1 MLTHNKGRHLER
13 GPGPGCGQK
22 KKNLGNFELN
32 FLKNGLHAK
41 KVQAFTPVL
50 LNVSIQAGNQ
60 KTWEPFPSGFL

>member
-1 MLTHNKGRHLER
+1 MWTK
-13 GPGPGCGQK
+13 K